1 MVCLSIG
8 LQSTCGGVLVAR
20 VLSRFLP
27 RALPSVRSR
36 SACFSITLADGGGDA
51 EVLDGTRAGVTV
63 STRARRFRG
72 RPLPLRMSVAG
83 GGSLTGLLLSSS
95 SSTLIFL

>member
-1 MVCLSIG
+1 M
-8 LQSTCGGVLVAR
+8 
-20 VLSRFLP
+20 
-27 RALPSVRSR
+27 
-36 SACFSITLADGGGDA
+36 GGGDA
-51 EVLDGTRAGVTV
+51 EAPDGTRAGVTV